1 MRDVNG
7 PNKVALIL
15 GANGITGSYL
25 IEHLLAQPTSSW
37 KQIIGVSRRFPNK
50 TWLSEDLKFSPS
62 QISDVEQG
70 RGRLTW
76 VQADLNEES
85 LDSIVA
91 KYRKGGVEE
100 VTHVFYCAY
109 VLIDG
114 WQGPEERRANAKI
127 CHQGVQAADIVSK
140 RLARVL
146 LQTGGKA
153 SNIIAKWYG
162 VHRVVRPNP
171 LMESDTPD
179 PSADFY
185 LDQMES
191 VKALSQ
197 GKQWDWTMTIPA
209 GIMGFTR
216 QSQMNLATTIML
228 YCALKAHTG
237 EPLIW
242 PANGQGF
249 DASHDETDVVY
260 LAAFN
265 VWAITTPKCG
275 GEYFNVL
282 NADPFSYARLWPLF
296 AAYFGAKLPTGT
308 QTYPAEPAHVLEL
321 ESYYNKSGLGKKI
334 WTDVVA
340 KNPGVDPTSIDSAT
354 FWFMD
359 ACIHGTNVPL
369 IFSTAKARKF
379 GWTGV
384 ADTTEMFLRTF
395 ERARKAGAIPKNLPG
410 LSALKNVKTQIRS
423 VM

>member
-50 TWLSEDLKFSPS
+50 TWLSEDLKFIPS

-76 VQADLNEES
+76 ISTDLNEES

-91 KYRKGGVEE
+91 KYRKGGVEN

-109 VLIDG
+109 VLIEG
-114 WQGPEERRANAKI
+114 WQGAEERKANAKI
-127 CHQGVQAADIVSK
+127 CHQGVQAADIVST

-146 LQTGGKA
+146 LQTGGKF
-153 SNIIAKWYG
+153 YG
-162 VHRVVRPNP
+162 VHRVKRDQP
-171 LMESDTPD
+171 LMESDEPH
-179 PSADFY
+179 PAADFY
-185 LDQMES
+185 LDQIDS
-191 VKALSQ
+191 VKSLSQ
-197 GKQWDWTMTIPA
+197 GKQWDWAMTIPG

-242 PANGQGF
+242 PGNGRGF
-249 DASHDETDVVY
+249 GAPRDETDVVY

-265 VWAITTPKCG
+265 VWAATTPKCG
-275 GEYFNVL
+275 GEYFNAL
-282 NADPFSYARLWPLF
+282 NSDPFSYERLWPLF
-296 AAYFGAKLPTGT
+296 AAYFGAKLPTEK
-308 QTYPAEPAHVLEL
+308 QTYPAEPAHVMDLEA
-321 ESYYNKSGLGKKI
+321 YYGKSGLAKSI
-334 WTDVVA
+334 WKDIVA
-340 KNPGVDPTSIDSAT
+340 KNPDVDPTSIDSAT

-359 ACIHGTNVPL
+359 VSLHGMRIPL
-369 IFSTAKARKF
+369 TFNNNKARKF
-379 GWTGV
+379 GWTGY

-395 ERARKAGAIPKNLPG
+395 ERARKAGAIQNVPG
-410 LSALKNVKTQIRS
+410 LRAIKNVQAPIRA